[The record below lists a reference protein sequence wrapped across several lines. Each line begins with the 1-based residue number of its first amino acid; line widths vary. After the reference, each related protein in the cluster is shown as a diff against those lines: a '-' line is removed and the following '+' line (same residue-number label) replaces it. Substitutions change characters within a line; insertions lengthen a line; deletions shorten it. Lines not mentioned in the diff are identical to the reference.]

1 MLIDELKRRKIII
14 SLRPLKPNDLA
25 ANWEIKAIIE
35 NPDIFDDFFGK
46 YPLNGIET
54 LDDYYQ
60 YLLARKLQSLSVA
73 ISEIVHDEHKTVIT
87 ALSNAARNSVKS
99 IQYKNLLNF

>member
-35 NPDIFDDFFGK
+35 KPDIFDISFLYGGGEFDDFAV
-46 YPLNGIET
+46 GIT
-54 LDDYYQ
+54 SSAL
-60 YLLARKLQSLSVA
+60 
-73 ISEIVHDEHKTVIT
+73 ISSMEMSFKSGVISYT
-87 ALSNAARNSVKS
+87 SFPVCSQKR
-99 IQYKNLLNF
+99 

>member
-1 MLIDELKRRKIII
+1 MLINELKKRKIII

-46 YPLNGIET
+46 YPQNGIET
-54 LDDYYQ
+54 LDDSPM
-60 YLLARKLQSLSVA
+60 LPA
-73 ISEIVHDEHKTVIT
+73 IV
-87 ALSNAARNSVKS
+87 
-99 IQYKNLLNF
+99 